1 METQHG
7 KFQDNNVG
15 LLIYFIGFKQE
26 DAHIANPKYSDNQNK
41 AVFGVFDG
49 HGGREVAVYCNKE
62 YQPILEA
69 SEKEIA
75 SKGEQEWLRKSFL
88 LVDDKLRTPEG
99 KNALGDL
106 RREKP
111 VKKPPIMNILGETD
125 KKDPKEMTNEE
136 MMLDSIGCTANMIY
150 IDKLKKKIYVA
161 NAGDSRC
168 VLGKN
173 GVA

>member
-7 KFQDNNVG
+7 KFQDNHLC

-75 SKGEQEWLRKSFL
+75 SKGE
-88 LVDDKLRTPEG
+88 
-99 KNALGDL
+99 
-106 RREKP
+106 
-111 VKKPPIMNILGETD
+111 
-125 KKDPKEMTNEE
+125 
-136 MMLDSIGCTANMIY
+136 
-150 IDKLKKKIYVA
+150 
-161 NAGDSRC
+161 
-168 VLGKN
+168 
-173 GVA
+173 